1 MLRKELATMSRIVDR
16 QKALAY
22 RMPMYKVM
30 GKIPSDTERLIKKS
44 ILTGDKSNI
53 RRITDVIQRALQT
66 KIFDIETEFQTVSY
80 TTHYNN
86 TQDILNLRSRFILNV
101 SPITNPAITIDNR
114 KYDLGK
120 NNIVF
125 INHRHPYSIS
135 ETANAKTMIMTGMF
149 DWDVSKH
156 AD

>member
-1 MLRKELATMSRIVDR
+1 MSRIIDG

-44 ILTGDKSNI
+44 ILTGDKSDI

-101 SPITNPAITIDNR
+101 SPITNPEITIDNR
-114 KYDLGK
+114 KYDLARK

-125 INHRHPYSIS
+125 INHRHPYSIF
-135 ETANAKTMIMTGMF
+135 EPANVKTMIMTGMF

>member
-1 MLRKELATMSRIVDR
+1 MSRIIDG

-44 ILTGDKSNI
+44 ILTGDKSDI

-101 SPITNPAITIDNR
+101 SPITNPEITIDNR
-114 KYDLGK
+114 KYDL
-120 NNIVF
+120 
-125 INHRHPYSIS
+125 
-135 ETANAKTMIMTGMF
+135 A
-149 DWDVSKH
+149 
-156 AD
+156 

>member
-1 MLRKELATMSRIVDR
+1 MSRIVDA

-30 GKIPSDTERLIKKS
+30 GNISSDTERLIKKS
-44 ILTGDKSNI
+44 ILADDNSNI
-53 RRITDVIQRALQT
+53 PRITDDIQRILQT
-66 KIFDIETEFQTVSY
+66 QIFDTNTDFQTVSY
-80 TTHYNN
+80 TNNYNN
-86 TQDILNLRSRFILNV
+86 TQDILNLRSRFIINV
-101 SPITNPAITIDNR
+101 SPIAYPEIIIDNR

-120 NNIVF
+120 NNIIF
-125 INHRHPYSIS
+125 INHRHSYTIS
-135 ETANAKTMIMTGMF
+135 QPADVKTMLLTGMF

>member
-1 MLRKELATMSRIVDR
+1 MSRIVDG

-30 GKIPSDTERLIKKS
+30 GNIPSDTERLIKKS

-53 RRITDVIQRALQT
+53 RRITDVIQRILQT
-66 KIFDIETEFQTVSY
+66 KVFDIETVFQTVSY
-80 TTHYNN
+80 TTDYNN

-101 SPITNPAITIDNR
+101 SPITNPEIIIDNR

-125 INHRHPYSIS
+125 INHRYSYSIS
-135 ETANAKTMIMTGMF
+135 EPGNVKTMLMTGMF
-149 DWDVSKH
+149 DWDVLKH